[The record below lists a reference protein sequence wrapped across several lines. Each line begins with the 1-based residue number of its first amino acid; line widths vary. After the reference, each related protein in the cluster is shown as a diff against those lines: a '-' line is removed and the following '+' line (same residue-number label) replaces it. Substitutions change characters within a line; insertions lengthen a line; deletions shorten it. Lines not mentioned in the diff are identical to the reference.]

1 MILPASV
8 VAVGAFADPG
18 RRGRRL
24 PAPSGKRARPLQV
37 TTPTDGFQGEARERE
52 SSVLVVDLTVELPPE
67 EARPVLPPWPRA
79 RFCSRAARGRGRKPS
94 CPAPNLQRVSNAL
107 LFACRLRIHFT
118 PRFTFN

>member
-1 MILPASV
+1 

-52 SSVLVVDLTVELPPE
+52 SSVLVVDLTVELPPGGGQ
-67 EARPVLPPWPRA
+67 AGPPPVASGSVLQPCGTGQRTKTQLPSA
-79 RFCSRAARGRGRKPS
+79 KSAEGF
-94 CPAPNLQRVSNAL
+94 QRSVVRMPPTHPFHTA
-107 LFACRLRIHFT
+107 FHI
-118 PRFTFN
+118 